1 MARQKQSWRET
12 ASYCTDSGGKEDEHE
27 KESPSKDNPSVM
39 SLVRPQESYEHP
51 VFKSI
56 SKANN
61 FVNSMTEEAVIKK
74 LSELGLSTKYVF
86 HICVNFEL
94 NYQRI
99 QILMLSSF
107 SSTKLSLL
115 PLSHSNIFFGL
126 YFQEVEFRNK
136 VFANPKRRTWL
147 YSCRAFWRSCDVL
160 T

>member
-12 ASYCTDSGGKEDEHE
+12 ASYCADSGGKEDENE
-27 KESPSKDNPSVM
+27 KESPSKDNPSVK

-61 FVNSMTEEAVIKK
+61 FVNSMTEDAVIKK

-94 NYQRI
+94 Y
-99 QILMLSSF
+99 
-107 SSTKLSLL
+107 
-115 PLSHSNIFFGL
+115 
-126 YFQEVEFRNK
+126 Y
-136 VFANPKRRTWL
+136 
-147 YSCRAFWRSCDVL
+147 
-160 T
+160 